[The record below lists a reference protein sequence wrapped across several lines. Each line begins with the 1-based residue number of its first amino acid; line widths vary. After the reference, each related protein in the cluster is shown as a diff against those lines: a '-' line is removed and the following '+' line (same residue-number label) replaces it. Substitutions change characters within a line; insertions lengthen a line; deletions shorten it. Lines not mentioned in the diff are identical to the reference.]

1 MWGPGAAWLPAA
13 VLTRDREPGTR
24 TRLGKGVR
32 TRPHPRPPH
41 TDDSERA
48 RHSPSG
54 NDPRP
59 APGLSAGRAASGR
72 KSSVLSVS
80 HWSPATL
87 TPAQGRSEAAQKAA
101 RLLFSSSRKCLSSG
115 EKRVGRGGVRRRGRE
130 PRTLATPRGSHA
142 AALAVHVSDVRGV
155 LVLERGGRGA
165 AAPPGTARSGHTPP
179 PLPVGTPRARHT
191 CRVSGLS
198 CRRRPWWGQV
208 PRSPASKNTARS
220 APTRKEGRPRGC
232 CRPTCGAFPW

>member
-59 APGLSAGRAASGR
+59 ALGLSAGRAASGR

-80 HWSPATL
+80 HWSPATP

-115 EKRVGRGGVRRRGRE
+115 EKCVGRGGVRGCEAARKTAAHSGNAERE
-130 PRTLATPRGSHA
+130 PRRSPRRPHLRRKGRPGPRAGGGGSCSSGDCPQRTHA
-142 AALAVHVSDVRGV
+142 APAPSGDAA
-155 LVLERGGRGA
+155 GA
-165 AAPPGTARSGHTPP
+165 PY
-179 PLPVGTPRARHT
+179 
-191 CRVSGLS
+191 LS
-198 CRRRPWWGQV
+198 CLRALM
-208 PRSPASKNTARS
+208 ST
-220 APTRKEGRPRGC
+220 
-232 CRPTCGAFPW
+232 

>member
-80 HWSPATL
+80 HWSPATP

-115 EKRVGRGGVRRRGRE
+115 EKRVGRGGVRRRGRA

-142 AALAVHVSDVRGV
+142 AALAVHLSDVRGV
-155 LVLERGGRGA
+155 LVLERGGGGSCSSGDCPQRTH
-165 AAPPGTARSGHTPP
+165 AAPAPSGDAAGAPY
-179 PLPVGTPRARHT
+179 
-191 CRVSGLS
+191 LS
-198 CRRRPWWGQV
+198 CLRALM
-208 PRSPASKNTARS
+208 ST
-220 APTRKEGRPRGC
+220 
-232 CRPTCGAFPW
+232 